1 MKFFRP
7 LVFGWNLSEK
17 IKNWY
22 FVEIQF
28 VFGWNFFGI
37 WLKPNLY
44 FVETFFV
51 IRWNSVS
58 ISWNFFGISWNFFW
72 YLVETFSGI
81 MKAFSGMKLRWNRP
95 ILCPR
100 RENTIG
106 RMKITECFW
115 FCTKM
120 RMSLKSV
127 FFDSW
132 VSIFLTLTFILQYET
147 RVRARVRVRA
157 KVGWR

>member
-44 FVETFFV
+44 FVETFLV

-58 ISWNFFGISWNFFW
+58 ISWNFFWYFVELFLVFGWNFFW
-72 YLVETFSGI
+72 YYESFLWYEIEMKEAHTMPETRKHDRPGLEKKNTCVLWLLSANFS
-81 MKAFSGMKLRWNRP
+81 NP
-95 ILCPR
+95 
-100 RENTIG
+100 
-106 RMKITECFW
+106 
-115 FCTKM
+115 
-120 RMSLKSV
+120 
-127 FFDSW
+127 
-132 VSIFLTLTFILQYET
+132 FILQYET